1 MKKKTLLWAAFAALF
16 VLLGILVWMCI
27 DSSNQADNGLVV
39 DILPSAAIKIV
50 PNENGMESPSP
61 KEPTDSPTPSTRP
74 ATTSSPKAAGTP
86 SPAKLSG
93 SHFCTLTIK
102 GKKITVLYGV
112 EEKTLKKHP
121 GWLESSAFPGQDGM
135 CVIYGHRNRSHFQ
148 VLEKVA
154 LGDTI
159 TATMTDGTAFTY
171 TITSITTYDSTAD
184 LKLPAA
190 EGKTLA
196 LVTCYPFRYSGHAPG
211 KCVVVAV
218 IQRA

>member
-1 MKKKTLLWAAFAALF
+1 MRKKTLLWAAFAALF
-16 VLLGILVWMCI
+16 ALLGILVWMCI
-27 DSSNQADNGLVV
+27 DACNQADTPLPV
-39 DILPSAAIKIV
+39 DIVPPTAIEIV
-50 PNENGMESPSP
+50 PNETATASPIST
-61 KEPTDSPTPSTRP
+61 EQADSPTPSTRP
-74 ATTSSPKAAGTP
+74 VATPTSKAAGTP
-86 SPAKLSG
+86 SPAKPSG

-112 EEKTLKKHP
+112 DEKTLKKHP
-121 GWLESSAFPGQDGM
+121 GWLESSALPGQDGM

-159 TATMTDGTAFTY
+159 TATIPDGSIYTY
-171 TITSITTYDSTAD
+171 TISSITTYDSTAD

-190 EGKTLA
+190 DGKTLV

-211 KCVVVAV
+211 KCVVTAV
-218 IQRA
+218 I

>member
-16 VLLGILVWMCI
+16 VLLSILIWMCV
-27 DSSNQADNGLVV
+27 DGSNHTDTDLIV
-39 DILPSAAIKIV
+39 DILPSTSIKIV
-50 PNENGMESPSP
+50 PNEIGMESSI
-61 KEPTDSPTPSTRP
+61 PTDQMDCPTPSHRP
-74 ATTSSPKAAGTP
+74 ATTPAPKAAGTT
-86 SPAKLSG
+86 SPAKPSG

-112 EEKTLKKHP
+112 DEKTLKKHP
-121 GWLESSAFPGQDGM
+121 GWLESSALPGQDGM

-159 TATMTDGTAFTY
+159 SVTMSDGITHTY
-171 TITSITTYDSTAD
+171 TISSTITYDSTAD
-184 LKLPAA
+184 WKLPAA
-190 EGKTLA
+190 DGKTLV

-211 KCVVVAV
+211 KCVVIA
-218 IQRA
+218 IG